1 MTLTEEELIDLTGY
15 KIPSKQAEWI
25 EKYFGFKPPRK
36 RFTGAVSITKEQL
49 HSKKD
54 EVITAPEPKWKVA

>member
-49 HSKKD
+49 TQKNLKLATS
-54 EVITAPEPKWKVA
+54 PEPNWRVA

>member
-49 HSKKD
+49 TQKNPKLATS
-54 EVITAPEPKWKVA
+54 PEPNWRVA